1 MELLF
6 IVLLLQAPPVLLAHC
21 MYSIDPHPSPD
32 GLPCSLNSLGR
43 DIRST
48 GEHGKDV
55 PVRVDKGPAL
65 AERELV
71 DGKSV
76 DAAQHPHFIRWIRM
90 KSMRMSCERVLGKH
104 GKDAPVHVNEGPA
117 LTGRKYAAGRATC
130 PAEMTTTSRIP
141 LRRRW
146 MWLLCDVTCGRFKVH
161 NDNSRFS
168 ADSSSKGFE
177 DQKGGGLVE
186 FSKKAPALHLE
197 EYCGANERSR
207 HEESVKGGLV
217 GAHTPLQL
225 KCAEASSRQCG
236 AQFELN
242 TMHTPGCGK
251 KDRVRQ
257 GEGLT
262 GSSGWPDDD
271 EADTDVGFE
280 TVLNVAE
287 DGNGRGRG
295 RDGGRGRRGDVR
307 EWRCDVRDVLL
318 IGDVMGRQ
326 FDGSAPPVMAAAL
339 PSYSGAASAATMAA
353 ATGDEEGGEG
363 GGVGGDLRGGS
374 GHHPP

>member
-1 MELLF
+1 MESLF

-21 MYSIDPHPSPD
+21 MYSIGPHPSPD

-76 DAAQHPHFIRWIRM
+76 DAAQQPHFIRWIRM

-117 LTGRKYAAGRATC
+117 LTGRKSAPTFHPPTACLRYAAGRATC

-168 ADSSSKGFE
+168 ADSSSKGFG

-207 HEESVKGGLV
+207 REESVKEGLV

-225 KCAEASSRQCG
+225 KCAEAGSRQCG

-262 GSSGWPDDD
+262 GSSGWVRWLGGGGHQQ
-271 EADTDVGFE
+271 T
-280 TVLNVAE
+280 NVSQMTMRQTPMSA
-287 DGNGRGRG
+287 
-295 RDGGRGRRGDVR
+295 
-307 EWRCDVRDVLL
+307 L
-318 IGDVMGRQ
+318 RQ
-326 FDGSAPPVMAAAL
+326 F
-339 PSYSGAASAATMAA
+339 
-353 ATGDEEGGEG
+353 
-363 GGVGGDLRGGS
+363 
-374 GHHPP
+374 

>member
-1 MELLF
+1 MESLF

-76 DAAQHPHFIRWIRM
+76 DAAQHPHFICWIRM

-117 LTGRKYAAGRATC
+117 LTGRKLVDGK
-130 PAEMTTTSRIP
+130 
-141 LRRRW
+141 L
-146 MWLLCDVTCGRFKVH
+146 VH

>member
-1 MELLF
+1 M
-6 IVLLLQAPPVLLAHC
+6 HR
-21 MYSIDPHPSPD
+21 
-32 GLPCSLNSLGR
+32 NSGSDSDLCFRFGQLHLSHEVVVDIASGSNVAGDVRR

-90 KSMRMSCERVLGKH
+90 KSMWMSCERVLGKH

-117 LTGRKYAAGRATC
+117 LTGRKLVTGSWWTQISTHIPSPHPLLEICSRACHMPGRDDHHLPDPFAATNRCGCCA
-130 PAEMTTTSRIP
+130 MSH
-141 LRRRW
+141 
-146 MWLLCDVTCGRFKVH
+146 VGRFKVH

-168 ADSSSKGFE
+168 ADSSSKGFG

-197 EYCGANERSR
+197 EYDQSMPVNCGV
-207 HEESVKGGLV
+207 EESVKEGLV
-217 GAHTPLQL
+217 GAHRPLQL

-262 GSSGWPDDD
+262 GPL
-271 EADTDVGFE
+271 VG
-280 TVLNVAE
+280 
-287 DGNGRGRG
+287 
-295 RDGGRGRRGDVR
+295 
-307 EWRCDVRDVLL
+307 
-318 IGDVMGRQ
+318 
-326 FDGSAPPVMAAAL
+326 
-339 PSYSGAASAATMAA
+339 
-353 ATGDEEGGEG
+353 
-363 GGVGGDLRGGS
+363 
-374 GHHPP
+374 

>member
-1 MELLF
+1 MESLF

-21 MYSIDPHPSPD
+21 IERVECAGDVR
-32 GLPCSLNSLGR
+32 R

-90 KSMRMSCERVLGKH
+90 KSMWMSCERVLGKH

-117 LTGRKYAAGRATC
+117 LTGRKSAPTFHPPTACLRYAAGRATC

-141 LRRRW
+141 LRRRS

-161 NDNSRFS
+161 NDSSRFS
-168 ADSSSKGFE
+168 ADSSSKGFG

-207 HEESVKGGLV
+207 REESVKEGLV
-217 GAHTPLQL
+217 GAHRPLQL

-262 GSSGWPDDD
+262 GSSGWVRWSGGGGGLEGNND

-287 DGNGRGRG
+287 DGNGAEE
-295 RDGGRGRRGDVR
+295 DG
-307 EWRCDVRDVLL
+307 
-318 IGDVMGRQ
+318 
-326 FDGSAPPVMAAAL
+326 P
-339 PSYSGAASAATMAA
+339 
-353 ATGDEEGGEG
+353 
-363 GGVGGDLRGGS
+363 
-374 GHHPP
+374 